1 MERGSSKWGR
11 RNPSAKEIMVSLW
24 RKASYFLELTL
35 WRKPSNQACHCPYCG
50 LTLKNTAMGCPTI
63 DSVFIV
69 QGSQP
74 MLMWKIQV
82 SQVLHREPQG
92 QYNLTL
98 IVKSL
103 TALTSFRCTHT
114 SARRISTLVPLF
126 SSIQLLSPFLTTH
139 PMPLLLCL
147 YMVELDADKQKCWW
161 TPLEKKAKKMA
172 KSSPCV

>member
-1 MERGSSKWGR
+1 MGS
-11 RNPSAKEIMVSLW
+11 
-24 RKASYFLELTL
+24 
-35 WRKPSNQACHCPYCG
+35 
-50 LTLKNTAMGCPTI
+50 PTI

-126 SSIQLLSPFLTTH
+126 SSIQRLSPFLTTH

-147 YMVELDADKQKCWW
+147 YMVELDADKAEV
-161 TPLEKKAKKMA
+161 LVNSIGKKGKENG
-172 KSSPCV
+172 